1 MNSQTKKDIPC
12 FRSYLPDALRL
23 RFEDKLTI
31 RAIAQR
37 LGLSHSTIHTL
48 FQRFIASGIAWPL
61 PDSVSLAQLDAIRLV
76 KIVLSG
82 NNRAHLYRW
91 TRTMNSQTKK
101 DIPCFRSY
109 LPDALRLRFEDKL
122 TIRAIA
128 QRLGLSHSTIH
139 TLFQRFIASGIAWPL
154 PDSVSLA
161 QLDAILYANRKKELT
176 EPQISEGTWRKERRA
191 SYSREFKVRLA
202 KQALQPGAVVARIAR
217 EHGINDNLLFKW
229 KSQYEDGLLSD
240 DDIQEC
246 MPVPVALTDTP
257 EPTRP
262 VTNPFWRNKPD
273 ECPESD
279 PGNVPRCELHLKSG
293 VVAGITDMRC
303 GFNGLASKVQN
314 TLKDDPF
321 SGHIFVFR
329 GRSGKMVKILWADR
343 DGLCLFAK
351 RLERGRFVWPVTR
364 EGKVHLT
371 PAQLSMLLEGIAW
384 QHPKRTERPGIRI

>member
-48 FQRFIASGIAWPL
+48 FQRFIA
-61 PDSVSLAQLDAIRLV
+61 
-76 KIVLSG
+76 
-82 NNRAHLYRW
+82 
-91 TRTMNSQTKK
+91 
-101 DIPCFRSY
+101 F
-109 LPDALRLRFEDKL
+109 
-122 TIRAIA
+122 
-128 QRLGLSHSTIH
+128 
-139 TLFQRFIASGIAWPL
+139 GIAWPL

-293 VVAGITDMRC
+293 VVKL
-303 GFNGLASKVQN
+303 F
-314 TLKDDPF
+314 DP
-321 SGHIFVFR
+321 
-329 GRSGKMVKILWADR
+329 
-343 DGLCLFAK
+343 
-351 RLERGRFVWPVTR
+351 
-364 EGKVHLT
+364 LT
-371 PAQLSMLLEGIAW
+371 PEMLRAL
-384 QHPKRTERPGIRI
+384 IREMKGGTR

>member
-293 VVAGITDMRC
+293 VVKL
-303 GFNGLASKVQN
+303 F
-314 TLKDDPF
+314 DP
-321 SGHIFVFR
+321 
-329 GRSGKMVKILWADR
+329 
-343 DGLCLFAK
+343 
-351 RLERGRFVWPVTR
+351 
-364 EGKVHLT
+364 LT
-371 PAQLSMLLEGIAW
+371 PEMLRAL
-384 QHPKRTERPGIRI
+384 IREMKGGTR